1 METLNKNQEI
11 ELTELDVKL
20 SDVAHIGHASINV
33 TNLEKSTWFFTEV
46 LGLHVSAEEEGKVY
60 LRAWQD
66 WDHHTLILNEAE
78 ESGLDH
84 FGWRVNSE
92 KALYAYEKFLQDAGT
107 EYRWIRGGDELAQ
120 GDSIK
125 FNSPAGIPVELYWE
139 MKKYTNEATAS
150 KMPSHPMKYS
160 GVGAAPRRFDH
171 VNVMVDDVAH
181 EQEWWTN
188 FLGINHRYYV
198 QNDEDVRLGSWLS
211 KTNIAHEIA
220 FMRNSNQSGA
230 HLHHVAYY
238 LDSPDELLR
247 ALNIMAEN
255 DIKIEWGP
263 GKHGTSGAQFLY
275 AFEPSGNRI
284 ELWTGG
290 MLIFAPDWEPIKWKS
305 GTGQFGLDMWGS
317 TPPESYLTYG
327 TKINKHNLK

>member
-1 METLNKNQEI
+1 MTLSNAKQKEV
-11 ELTELDVKL
+11 ELTELDLKL
-20 SDVAHIGHASINV
+20 SNVAHIGHASINV
-33 TNLEKSTWFFTEV
+33 TNLERSTWFFTEV
-46 LGLHVSAEEEGKVY
+46 LGLHVSAEENDKVY

-66 WDHHTLILNEAE
+66 WDHHTLVLNKADQ
-78 ESGLDH
+78 SGLDH

-92 KALYAYEKFLQDAGT
+92 KSLYAFEKTLKESGT
-107 EYRWIRGGDELAQ
+107 EYKWIEGGTELGQ
-120 GDSIK
+120 GDAIK
-125 FNSPAGIPVELYWE
+125 FHSPAGIPVELYWE
-139 MKKYTNEATAS
+139 MEKYSNPLTAS
-150 KMPSHPMKYS
+150 KLPSHPMKYT

-171 VNVMVDDVAH
+171 VNVMVDDVAK

-188 FLGINHRYYV
+188 FLGIHHRYYI
-198 QNDEDVRLGSWLS
+198 QNEADVRLGSWLS

-220 FMRNSNQSGA
+220 LMRNSNQTGA
-230 HLHHVAYY
+230 LLHHVAYF

-275 AFEPSGNRI
+275 AFEPSGNRV

-290 MLIFAPDWEPIKWKS
+290 MLIFAPDWEPIEWQS

-317 TPPESYLTYG
+317 TPPKSYLTYG
-327 TKINKHNLK
+327 TEIKR

>member
-1 METLNKNQEI
+1 MASNAKQKEI
-11 ELTELDVKL
+11 ELTELDLKL
-20 SDVAHIGHASINV
+20 SNVAHIGHASINV
-33 TNLEKSTWFFTEV
+33 TNLEKSLWFFTEV
-46 LGLHVSAEEEGKVY
+46 LGLHVSAEESGRVF

-66 WDHHTLILNEAE
+66 WDHHTLVLNEAE

-92 KALYAYEKFLQDAGT
+92 KALYAFEKTLKEAGID
-107 EYRWIRGGDELAQ
+107 YKWIAGGHELAQ
-120 GDSIK
+120 GDAIK
-125 FNSPAGIPVELYWE
+125 FYSPAGIPIELYWE
-139 MKKYTNEATAS
+139 MEAYSNPLTAS
-150 KMPSHPMKYS
+150 KLPSHPMKYS
-160 GVGAAPRRFDH
+160 GRGAAPRRFDH
-171 VNVMVDDVAH
+171 VNVMVNDVKK

-188 FLGINHRYYV
+188 LLGIHHRYYI
-198 QNDEDVRLGSWLS
+198 QNNEDVRLGSWLS

-220 FMRNSNQSGA
+220 LMRNSNQTGTL
-230 HLHHVAYY
+230 LHHVAYY
-238 LDSPDELLR
+238 LDTPDELFR

-290 MLIFAPDWEPIKWKS
+290 MLIFAPDWQAIEWKS
-305 GTGQFGLDMWGS
+305 GTGQLGLDMWGS
-317 TPPESYLTYG
+317 TPPDSYLTYG
-327 TKINKHNLK
+327 TKIQG

>member
-1 METLNKNQEI
+1 MAISNAKQNEV
-11 ELTELDVKL
+11 ELTELDLKL
-20 SDVAHIGHASINV
+20 SNVAHIGHASINV
-33 TNLEKSTWFFTEV
+33 TNLERSTWFFTEV
-46 LGLHVSAEEEGKVY
+46 LGLHVTAEGDGKVY

-66 WDHHTLILNEAE
+66 WDHHTLVLNQAE
-78 ESGLDH
+78 KPGLDH

-92 KALYAYEKFLQDAGT
+92 KSLYAFEKSLIESGT
-107 EYRWIRGGDELAQ
+107 DYTWIEGGTELAQ
-120 GDSIK
+120 GDAIK
-125 FNSPAGIPVELYWE
+125 FYSPAGIPIELYWE
-139 MKKYTNEATAS
+139 MEKYSNPLTAS
-150 KMPSHPMKYS
+150 KLPSHPMKYS
-160 GVGAAPRRFDH
+160 GKGAAPRRFDH
-171 VNVMVDDVAH
+171 VNVMVNDVAH

-188 FLGINHRYYV
+188 FLGIHHRYYI
-198 QNDEDVRLGSWLS
+198 QNEADVRLGSWLS

-220 FMRNSNQSGA
+220 IMRNGNQSGA
-230 HLHHVAYY
+230 LLHHVAYF

-290 MLIFAPDWEPIKWKS
+290 MLIFAPDWEPIEWQA
-305 GTGQFGLDMWGS
+305 GTGPFGLDMWGS
-317 TPPESYLTYG
+317 TPPNSYLTYG
-327 TKINKHNLK
+327 TEIKK

>member
-1 METLNKNQEI
+1 MVLSNSKKEV
-11 ELTELDVKL
+11 ELTELDLKM
-20 SDVAHIGHASINV
+20 SNIAHIGHASIYV
-33 TNLEKSTWFFTEV
+33 TDMEKSIWFFTEV
-46 LGLHVSAEEEGKVY
+46 LGLYVTEVQGGKAY

-66 WDHHTLILNEAE
+66 WDHHTLVLVQ
-78 ESGLDH
+78 SDRPGLDH
-84 FGWRVNSE
+84 FGWRVDSE
-92 KALYAYEKFLQDAGT
+92 KSLFAFEKTLKDSGVD
-107 EYRWIRGGDELAQ
+107 YKWVDGGNEVGQ
-120 GDSIK
+120 GDAIK
-125 FNSPAGIPVELYWE
+125 FFSPSGIPVELYWE
-139 MKKYTNEATAS
+139 MEMYSDPETAS
-150 KMPSHPMKYS
+150 KLPSHPMKYT
-160 GVGAAPRRFDH
+160 GKGAAPRRFDH
-171 VNVMVDDVAH
+171 VNVMVNDVAK

-188 FLGINHRYYV
+188 LLGIHHRYYI

-220 FMRNSNQSGA
+220 LMRNSNQTGSL
-230 HLHHVAYY
+230 LHHVAYF

-290 MLIFAPDWEPIKWKS
+290 MLIFAPDWKPIEWQT
-305 GTGQFGLDMWGS
+305 GTGQLGLDMWGS

-327 TKINKHNLK
+327 TEIIK